1 MAYKVMIVDD
11 AAMMRLYISSFIQT
25 LKVQVA
31 APTSNGQ
38 EALDKLGEHTDIDLI
53 LLDIEMPVM
62 DGLEFLRH
70 AKLRTRA
77 KICMLS
83 SVTVAGSPHAA
94 KARELGADGVV
105 SKPSGTVSHDLQ
117 EKTGEELS
125 RVMRELMAAEKL
137 HQRHRAQLTP
147 YETIKDE

>member
-11 AAMMRLYISSFIQT
+11 AAMMRLYISSFLKT
-25 LKVQVA
+25 LPDFKMVA
-31 APTSNGQ
+31 QAANGQ
-38 EALDKLGEHTDIDLI
+38 DALDKLADLEDLDLI

-70 AKLRTRA
+70 AKLKTRA

-83 SVTVAGSPHAA
+83 SVAVSGSPHAA

-105 SKPSGTVSHDLQ
+105 AKPSGTVSHDLE
-117 EKTGEELS
+117 EKTGDELA
-125 RVMRELMAAEKL
+125 RTMRALVAA
-137 HQRHRAQLTP
+137 
-147 YETIKDE
+147 

>member
-1 MAYKVMIVDD
+1 MADKVMIVDD
-11 AAMMRLYISSFIQT
+11 AAMMRLYISSFIGT
-25 LKVQVA
+25 LKDFKVA
-31 APTSNGQ
+31 AQAANGQ
-38 EALDKLGEHTDIDLI
+38 EALDKLDDNPDIDLI

-70 AKLRTRA
+70 AKLKTRA

-117 EKTGEELS
+117 EKTGEELT
-125 RVMRELMAAEKL
+125 RVMRDLMAG
-137 HQRHRAQLTP
+137 
-147 YETIKDE
+147 